1 MRFRRECQ
9 ARLTFQRQQPPKEEA
24 SERREAG
31 EGGGQEIRGE
41 EVERKSE
48 VRVKK
53 MVRRGQWRKRDKE
66 ELLRMREK
74 REKCGQREREREK
87 WLGNKMKR

>member
-9 ARLTFQRQQPPKEEA
+9 ARLTFQRQQPPNEEA

-53 MVRRGQWRKRDKE
+53 MVRTME
-66 ELLRMREK
+66 EK
-74 REKCGQREREREK
+74 RQGGITEKEGK
-87 WLGNKMKR
+87 KG

>member
-53 MVRRGQWRKRDKE
+53 MVRRGKWRKRDKE
-66 ELLRMREK
+66 ELLRRREK
-74 REKCGQREREREK
+74 KGEMWTERGREREVVRK
-87 WLGNKMKR
+87 

>member
-53 MVRRGQWRKRDKE
+53 MVRTME
-66 ELLRMREK
+66 EK
-74 REKCGQREREREK
+74 RQGGITEKEGK
-87 WLGNKMKR
+87 KG

>member
-66 ELLRMREK
+66 ELLRRREK
-74 REKCGQREREREK
+74 KGEMWTERGREREVVRK
-87 WLGNKMKR
+87 